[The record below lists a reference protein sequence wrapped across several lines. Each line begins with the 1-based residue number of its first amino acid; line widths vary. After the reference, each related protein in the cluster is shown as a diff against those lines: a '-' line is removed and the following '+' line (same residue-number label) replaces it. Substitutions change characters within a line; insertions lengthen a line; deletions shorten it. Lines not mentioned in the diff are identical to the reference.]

1 MFDLVTL
8 AQSDLASLFDP
19 ASLFD
24 LVPLAA
30 MLIVGTFIQ
39 SASGFAAG
47 LLIMSILVWFD
58 YPIPVAQTALLV
70 ATIPQNGWGVW
81 SFRDSIRP
89 RELFWP
95 AVGRIGFLPI
105 GIFVLSMMQD
115 HLSPARIKQVVGGLM
130 LAITLA
136 IIAFQVRPRER
147 LHPAWAWLT
156 FPLSGILQ
164 GLVGM
169 GGPAMALWVQAHDW
183 DTRRSRGFL
192 FAMYLASLFPAMA
205 LIQWRFGSQFGKEAV
220 VAALLSP
227 AFLWITAV
235 GLRAGSRLGRQRLR
249 RLTLAMI
256 IGVGLLSLAA
266 PLLD

>member
-19 ASLFD
+19 ASLFN

-95 AVGRIGFLPI
+95 AVGRIGFLPL

-169 GGPAMALWVQAHDW
+169 GGPAMAL
-183 DTRRSRGFL
+183 
-192 FAMYLASLFPAMA
+192 
-205 LIQWRFGSQFGKEAV
+205 IQWRFGSQFGKEAV

-227 AFLWITAV
+227 ALLWVTAV

-256 IGVGLLSLAA
+256 VGVGLLSLAA